1 MSNGSATRGDESSET
16 WRAVYALPDGAFSP
30 SDWARVEFC
39 QKAKW
44 VGDAAVELVRFVAM
58 DAASAGDYAKLA
70 IDLAHTVSYLQ
81 GAAIVAERIR
91 GASWADIA
99 RGLGESDVD
108 AVQARWE
115 GRVTAELARRPSG
128 LKPRDT
134 ARTLS
139 WVDEWSDKMPRPVA
153 SFPKG
158 ALGRVLD
165 ASVAWTGRD
174 PAEADRAFAGCP
186 EVTAS

>member
-1 MSNGSATRGDESSET
+1 MSEA
-16 WRAVYALPDGAFSP
+16 WRAVYGLPDGAFSS
-30 SDWARVEFC
+30 SDRARVEFC
-39 QKAKW
+39 QRAKW
-44 VGDAAVELVRFVAM
+44 VAEAAVELVRFVAM

-70 IDLAHTVSYLQ
+70 SDLVSTVSSLQ
-81 GAAIVAERIR
+81 DAAIVAERIR

-115 GRVTAELARRPSG
+115 GKVAAERARRPSG
-128 LKPRDT
+128 LKPRNT

-139 WVDEWSDKMPRPVA
+139 WIDEWSDKMPRPVA

-158 ALGRVLD
+158 TLGRVLD
-165 ASVAWTGRD
+165 ASVVWTGRD
-174 PAEADRAFAGCP
+174 PDEADRAFAVGL
-186 EVTAS
+186 EAAAS